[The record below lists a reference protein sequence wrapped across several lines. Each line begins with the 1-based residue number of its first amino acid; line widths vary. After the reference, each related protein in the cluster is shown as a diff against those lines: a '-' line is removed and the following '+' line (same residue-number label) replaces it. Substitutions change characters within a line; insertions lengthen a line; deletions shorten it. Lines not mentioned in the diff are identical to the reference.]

1 MIKNEKI
8 IIYANKH
15 RNNLT
20 DNEYEYLLSRNY
32 QISNSYRNPKLHKSK
47 ELNKTFKNQNYEYL
61 DITKNLQIKDRLII
75 PWLAYYTSKIFEMLH
90 IILEPFLS
98 FIPHILSES
107 FVFLEQLDTRDTND
121 TQLYS
126 CYIKSL
132 SISIHHD
139 VSYKAID
146 YWIEKLIN
154 EIA

>member
-1 MIKNEKI
+1 
-8 IIYANKH
+8 
-15 RNNLT
+15 
-20 DNEYEYLLSRNY
+20 
-32 QISNSYRNPKLHKSK
+32 
-47 ELNKTFKNQNYEYL
+47 
-61 DITKNLQIKDRLII
+61 
-75 PWLAYYTSKIFEMLH
+75 MLH
-90 IILEPFLS
+90 IILEPSLS

-146 YWIEKLIN
+146 CWIEKLIN